1 MDIFPFIQ
9 NNSADIYLKIL
20 FFPIFLWSIIW
31 KGYAL
36 WHAAVEKEKNWFI
49 AILILNTA
57 GILEITYLFFF
68 TKNKLKLKDIISS
81 AKSKISK

>member
-1 MDIFPFIQ
+1 MPYFQ
-9 NNSADIYLKIL
+9 NNSAGLYLEIL
-20 FFPIFLWSIIW
+20 FFILFLWSITW

-36 WHAAVEKEKNWFI
+36 WHAASEKERNWFI

-57 GILEITYLFFF
+57 GILEIAYLFFF
-68 TKNKLKLKDIISS
+68 AKNKLKLKDIISS